1 VSNFPK
7 PDEKEF
13 PLSDREKIMW
23 YMFTLYLPKESMY
36 HRNDEKFQIFRM
48 QQTPDMA
55 MDEFKQIVNDM
66 ATMERNYLNKGK
78 AKHQTP
84 VIKKFCHK
92 CERVVMTREDG
103 TCMMCGEQT

>member
-1 VSNFPK
+1 
-7 PDEKEF
+7 
-13 PLSDREKIMW
+13 MW
-23 YMFTLYLPKESMY
+23 YMFTLYLPTESPY

-78 AKHQTP
+78 PKHQTP
-84 VIKKFCHK
+84 VTKKFCHK

-103 TCMMCGEQT
+103 TCMMCGEPT